1 MLLVGAGI
9 QRTIEH
15 YGKAPAGLAEAA
27 PAYLLRMADQPSTSP
42 ARPELPNIAVR
53 LAQRMEG
60 QAQPGD
66 GLDAAQWAVFLDE
79 LAGTAHPPWEIA
91 EPRGELSEHFAKY
104 FDRFV
109 IELFKEDATGR
120 GWPALTLLFWGRLFS
135 DVQRLERAG
144 AANHAELQTRL

>member
-1 MLLVGAGI
+1 VLLVGAGI